1 MNILRLAVPAVVAAA
16 ALAGCYA
23 YFLAPPPRV
32 EAEEQSAPTAPDV
45 TSAPA
50 AAPEIVGKRRTA
62 EDFERAAEA
71 ILKRLPDVQA
81 AARSDELPIIGRIP
95 IPKRR
100 PIPR

>member
-23 YFLAPPPRV
+23 YFVAPPLRV
-32 EAEEQSAPTAPDV
+32 EAEEQPTPTAPD
-45 TSAPA
+45 AINAAA
-50 AAPEIVGKRRTA
+50 AAPVIGKRRTA

-81 AARSDELPIIGRIP
+81 SVLADGPPIIGHVP
-95 IPKRR
+95 LPKRR